1 MKVLI
6 DYTLP
11 FALAHGGLQTQIE
24 QTKAALERRGAE
36 VEYVRW
42 WDEKQTGDVIQY
54 YGRPS
59 IVYIDFAH
67 AKNVKVIV
75 AELLTGLGSRP
86 ALARY
91 VQSIIMYVAQTV
103 LPKMFTLRLGW
114 ESYKSADGFMANTT
128 WEAHLMHTMFGTD
141 PKKIAVVPNGVE
153 DVFFLKKGESKKT
166 RSDYLVCTAT
176 IHPRKRILELAEAAV
191 KAKIPVWVIGKPYS
205 LTDPYYLQFLEAQK
219 KHPDLIRYEGPIHD
233 RAQLAD
239 IYHKARGFVLLST
252 METHSLSAFEAAAA
266 ECPLLLSDLPW
277 AKSVFGTNARYAST
291 HLGCGQLAEVLR
303 RFSAEA
309 PSITNGI
316 IPPKWDD
323 IADQLLAFYRRC

>member
-6 DYTLP
+6 DYNLP
-11 FALAHGGLQTQIE
+11 FALAHGGLQIQIE

-67 AKNVKVIV
+67 DKKIKVIV

-86 ALARY
+86 LLARY
-91 VQSIIMYVAQTV
+91 AQSLIMYVAQLV
-103 LPKMFTLRLGW
+103 LPKIFMLRLGW
-114 ESYKSADGFMANTT
+114 ETYKRADGFMANTT
-128 WEAHLMHTMFGTD
+128 WEAHLMSSMFGTD
-141 PKKIAVVPNGVE
+141 PKKIVVIANGVE
-153 DVFFLKKGESKKT
+153 DVFFPSKDEPRKT

-176 IHPRKRILELAEAAV
+176 IHPRKRVLELAQAAV
-191 KAKIPVWVIGKPYS
+191 EAKVKVWIIGKPYS
-205 LTDPYYLQFLEAQK
+205 PTDPYYLQFMDVQK
-219 KHPDLIRYEGPIHD
+219 KNPDLIRYEGPVYD
-233 RAQLAD
+233 RVQLAD
-239 IYHKARGFVLLST
+239 IYQKARGFVLLST

-277 AKSVFGTNARYAST
+277 AKSVFGTQARYAST
-291 HLGCGQLAEVLR
+291 DLSCKQLAEVLR
-303 RFSAEA
+303 QFSADA

-316 IPPKWDD
+316 RPPRWDD
-323 IADQLLAFYRRC
+323 IADQLLAFYRTC